1 MNVILLE
8 RIEKLGQM
16 GDVVTVKP
24 GFARNYLLPQ
34 RKAMRATKE
43 NIASF
48 EIQRGQLETE
58 NLERRGEAEAVA
70 AKLEGL
76 SVTLIRQAGDT
87 GQLYGS
93 VTVRDMAKAV
103 TEAGFTVDRKQIV
116 LDSAIKMLGLHQ
128 VRVRLHPEVTAGVSA
143 NVARSE
149 ADAEQ
154 QASTGHVVSI
164 EEQRATEDA
173 AVEAVIA
180 EVEAEEAAE
189 AAADETEAAETAEAE
204 TAEAETAEA
213 ETVEAEAE
221 SVPAEQS
228 DEVKAGEE
236 DPGTKAS

>member
-16 GDVVTVKP
+16 GDVVAVKP

-34 RKAMRATKE
+34 KKAMRATKDNLAAFE
-43 NIASF
+43 N
-48 EIQRGQLETE
+48 QRGQLETE

-70 AKLEGL
+70 AKLDGL

-128 VRVRLHPEVTAGVSA
+128 VRVRLHPEVTAGVTA

-149 ADAEQ
+149 AEAEQ
-154 QASTGHVVSI
+154 QASTGHVVSV

-189 AAADETEAAETAEAE
+189 AEATEAEAADAEAAEAEAADAEAAEAE
-204 TAEAETAEA
+204 PAQAEQPD
-213 ETVEAEAE
+213 EAE
-221 SVPAEQS
+221 S
-228 DEVKAGEE
+228 GEE
-236 DPGTKAS
+236 DGGSTRS